1 MKSFEKIAMSIVN
14 KTVGELTEAQVRDLV
29 GAPEYE
35 AIDTCLCGELL
46 ESCPD
51 AYVHMTSGV

>member
-1 MKSFEKIAMSIVN
+1 MSIVN